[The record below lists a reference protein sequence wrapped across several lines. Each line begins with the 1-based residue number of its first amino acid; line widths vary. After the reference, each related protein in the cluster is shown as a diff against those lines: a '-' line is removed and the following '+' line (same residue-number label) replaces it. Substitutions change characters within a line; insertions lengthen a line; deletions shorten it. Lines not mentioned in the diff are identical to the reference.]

1 MSSYLP
7 FVQVVEEIQQQS
19 RSGATGSL
27 FISTDHNRSAHLI
40 FEDGEIVYIYYFN
53 LHGVEALDAMA
64 DITHARFQ
72 FQPGMT
78 TEQRVPLPPTAEI
91 INALAAQLPE
101 GTQLEEHTPAPA
113 IELSDDSKER
123 IEQCLAEYI
132 GPVAAFIC
140 EDSLD
145 NAPDLE
151 TAIERMLAEFPSAEE
166 ADQCRAELI
175 NLLGL

>member
-7 FVQVVEEIQQQS
+7 FVQVVEEIRQQS

-40 FEDGEIVYIYYFN
+40 FEDGDIVYIYYFN
-53 LHGVEALDAMA
+53 LHGVEALDAMS
-64 DITHARFQ
+64 DITHARYQ

-91 INALAAQLPE
+91 INALAAHVPE
-101 GTQLEEHTPAPA
+101 GSQLETQEPAA
-113 IELSDDSKER
+113 EITLSAEITER

-132 GPVAAFIC
+132 GPVAGFIC
-140 EDSLD
+140 EDSLE
-145 NAPDLE
+145 NAPDLH
-151 TAIERMLAEFPSAEE
+151 TAVERMLAEFPSTEE
-166 ADQCRAELI
+166 AEQCRSELHR
-175 NLLGL
+175 LLDL